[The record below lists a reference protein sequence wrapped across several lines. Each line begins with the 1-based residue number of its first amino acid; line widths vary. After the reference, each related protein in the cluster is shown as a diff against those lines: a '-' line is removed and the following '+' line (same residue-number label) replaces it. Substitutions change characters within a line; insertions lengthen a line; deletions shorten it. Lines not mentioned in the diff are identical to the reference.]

1 MPQEITTNQTTEMLS
16 DEKILKDP
24 TSVEAYADRLMDD
37 LFQDVERV
45 IEGGTKLPSDPVQ
58 PEFVSL
64 KSIKVPQII
73 LPPMSRREDQ
83 SEDSAISPDVNLR
96 DASAE
101 KSSQSFDRILLGV
114 AFSSLLVTALLWL
127 ATRGGLSRI
136 FAPAPVAVP
145 VATPLDAQ
153 TQANIQFADYI
164 ERSLKAIE
172 QNTPE
177 NIPLLPTFP
186 VTPPVQNLQTVPV
199 PSTPTVSG
207 AETNNLISAI
217 NRVEEAIREASK
229 QTASLSNQVMRTI
242 QQNPAQP
249 QAKTPTPGGQT
260 SGGLPAS
267 PTTAQ
272 APAAETQNTTASEA
286 TSAESEAAPQTEA
299 QTTTASA
306 PEPQAETPVATAP
319 APEPEP
325 APEPAPPPATT
336 AREIPQPQLPQTTA
350 AVEAT
355 PSASSPAPAATVHTL
370 VGILEL
376 GERSAA
382 LFEVNGVARRVYVG
396 ENVAGS
402 GWTLVEV
409 ANQEAIIRRN
419 GEVITIYVGQQF

>member
-1 MPQEITTNQTTEMLS
+1 MPQETTTNQTTSALAE
-16 DEKILKDP
+16 EQILKDP

-73 LPPMSRREDQ
+73 LPPMSRREAQ

-199 PSTPTVSG
+199 PSTPTVG
-207 AETNNLISAI
+207 GTETNNLISAI

-260 SGGLPAS
+260 SGGLPAT
-267 PTTAQ
+267 PTTA
-272 APAAETQNTTASEA
+272 APATETQNTTASET

-306 PEPQAETPVATAP
+306 PEAP
-319 APEPEP
+319 
-325 APEPAPPPATT
+325 
-336 AREIPQPQLPQTTA
+336 I
-350 AVEAT
+350 
-355 PSASSPAPAATVHTL
+355 S
-370 VGILEL
+370 
-376 GERSAA
+376 
-382 LFEVNGVARRVYVG
+382 
-396 ENVAGS
+396 
-402 GWTLVEV
+402 
-409 ANQEAIIRRN
+409 
-419 GEVITIYVGQQF
+419 